1 MCVST
6 CRGGVGGGEQKTIPG
21 KRTLCARSW
30 RQAKHGSLN
39 MGKEFNLAGTQS
51 ARHGKARDEVGGV
64 IRAYDNIGNTWQGS
78 EQHVGGRMT
87 K

>member
-1 MCVST
+1 M
-6 CRGGVGGGEQKTIPG
+6 
-21 KRTLCARSW
+21 
-30 RQAKHGSLN
+30 
-39 MGKEFNLAGTQS
+39 AGTQS

-64 IRAYDNIGNTWQGS
+64 IRAYDKIGNTWQGS